1 MTRTSPR
8 LTLTALL
15 LASLGAACVSEPL
28 PPRRPS
34 WELLSETPAVVVD
47 GGRAPSAAALPADD
61 FPLDLITPAT
71 ADDLDTGPDFLGG
84 GSNSPYHRLGPN
96 VIRGLDGSWTK
107 MFLLKGGRGPKV
119 VEMLRTYVP
128 GFPEGANAPSPADGA
143 PTEVIRYMLHEGF
156 HRDDT
161 RDKFGERNVVTN
173 EVVADVL
180 HLTAPPDVLLFVTEL
195 LHRTLGDLPQI
206 ELEVRVVEVN
216 LNDTIDFD
224 SKVVARNLENPDLPF
239 DPVTNPTKGNFGAGL
254 PIEDPAGSGDTGIG
268 AGFNSFGNP
277 PTLSGFLLSLQGV
290 HNDLRIDSVLSYL
303 QSIGSAEL
311 ISSPTVTVLNGHRAR
326 LITGDKV
333 PVFQASGNV
342 NNPNVS
348 TVFEPTGVTIEMIP
362 FIVSEDLVRIDLSID
377 VSSQTGSVPFNI
389 SGTDVSSPIIS
400 QRAAGTTVHVYDEQ
414 TFALGGLKQSGQIE
428 TLTKVPLLGDIPILG
443 WLFKSR
449 TSEVRNTEILFFVKP
464 RILIPS
470 DSLINPIDR

>member
-1 MTRTSPR
+1 MTVRFALS
-8 LTLTALL
+8 ALL
-15 LASLGAACVSEPL
+15 AASLGAACVSEQL
-28 PPRRPS
+28 EPRRPS
-34 WELLSETPAVVVD
+34 WDFLSEQPAVVVD
-47 GGRAPSAAALPADD
+47 GPAPSGVSAAPIDD
-61 FPLDLITPAT
+61 FPLDLITPASS
-71 ADDLDTGPDFLGG
+71 ADLDAGPDFLNG
-84 GSNSPYHRLGPN
+84 GSSSPYHSLGPN

-107 MFLLKGGRGPKV
+107 MFLLKGGRGTKV
-119 VEMLRTYVP
+119 VEMLRAYVP
-128 GFPEGANAPSPADGA
+128 AFPAEANTPSPLEGA
-143 PTEVIRYMLHEGF
+143 PTEIIRYMLHDGF

-161 RDKFGERNVVTN
+161 RDKFGERNALGS

-216 LNDTIDFD
+216 LTDTLDFD
-224 SKVVARNLENPDLPF
+224 SKLVARNLENPDAAF

-277 PTLSGFLLSLQGV
+277 PSLSGFLLSLQGV
-290 HNDLRIDSVLSYL
+290 HNDLRIDSVLSFL

-326 LITGDKV
+326 LITGEKV

-362 FIVSEDLVRIDLSID
+362 FIVSEDLVRIDLSIE
-377 VSSQTGSVPFNI
+377 VSAQTGSVPFNI

-414 TFALGGLKQSGQIE
+414 TFALGGLKQSAQIE
-428 TLTKVPLLGDIPILG
+428 TLTKVPLLGDLPILG

-449 TSEVRNTEILFFVKP
+449 TSEMRNTEILFFVKP

-470 DSLINPIDR
+470 ETLINPLDS